1 MKKFHKKRKLDFRCQ
16 KDNRRYIELVG
27 GNRTATFK
35 VWYTSEILGRE
46 SFIKLQVNYFDRL
59 FYKPVKGQ
67 LRSII
72 SEKDTKRISLLFP
85 EYKEYTQ
92 LITLNLYDIREI
104 YAEKVR
110 AILTRKGT
118 KARDYV
124 DIYMMSKNRYIDAK
138 ELEDVIAGKVEYMLK
153 NYERYRRNF
162 KEKKKSLNSGEEF
175 SLGHEKNLLILQ
187 LDMGDFLNF
196 VKDFTIF
203 LKGIA
208 EKIDG

>member
-1 MKKFHKKRKLDFRCQ
+1 
-16 KDNRRYIELVG
+16 LVG